1 MAAMQANSKFK
12 RTIPIE
18 NIPVPERKKKVLSV
32 QKVRGGGGVILPS
45 TIFDIL
51 MNIKMIR

>member
-32 QKVRGGGGVILPS
+32 QKVRGGGGGLFCPQPS
-45 TIFDIL
+45 SIS
-51 MNIKMIR
+51 